1 MRSGLAS
8 CLLYAG
14 SMSMSSLIACAQKHA
29 MSQYAEDLVLL
40 PTLLNATRGKQG
52 TFVELG
58 ALDGRRFSNTLMLE
72 QCFGWSGVLIEPEP
86 SNFKALNQSG
96 RAACKLHSAVCRGQG
111 TVKFTSRPGE
121 LAGQVDVLSK
131 AYSARWGGARKDRKS
146 VV

>member
-72 QCFGWSGVLIEPEP
+72 QCFGFGCFQANQQRVTHAHKDVVIGRPERDE
-86 SNFKALNQSG
+86 KHG
-96 RAACKLHSAVCRGQG
+96 
-111 TVKFTSRPGE
+111 
-121 LAGQVDVLSK
+121 LAPPVGPQHQLL
-131 AYSARWGGARKDRKS
+131 GC
-146 VV
+146 